1 MRRRQFLGV
10 LGAAVALRPL
20 ADAFAQQA
28 QQKRRIGVLVGLA
41 PTEDAPSA
49 QAFITPFRESM
60 QSAGWIEGD
69 NIEIEYRYGGSLFA
83 LSKTKKTAAALVTP
97 KPDVILSPDF
107 SSTLSVRRI

>member
-20 ADAFAQQA
+20 ADAFAQQP

-41 PTEDAPSA
+41 PAEDAPSA

-69 NIEIEYRYGGSLFA
+69 NIEIEYRYGGCLFE
-83 LSKTKKTAAALVTP
+83 LSKKKKKTAQQLTP
-97 KPDVILSPDF
+97 QPHTHF
-107 SSTLSVRRI
+107 

>member
-10 LGAAVALRPL
+10 LGAAVTLRPL
-20 ADAFAQQA
+20 PDAFAQQS

-49 QAFITPFRESM
+49 QVFIKPFRESM

-69 NIEIEYRYGGSLFA
+69 NIEIDYRYGGSFFHLSNKKKNTTQLVA
-83 LSKTKKTAAALVTP
+83 LETHVTY
-97 KPDVILSPDF
+97 F
-107 SSTLSVRRI
+107 